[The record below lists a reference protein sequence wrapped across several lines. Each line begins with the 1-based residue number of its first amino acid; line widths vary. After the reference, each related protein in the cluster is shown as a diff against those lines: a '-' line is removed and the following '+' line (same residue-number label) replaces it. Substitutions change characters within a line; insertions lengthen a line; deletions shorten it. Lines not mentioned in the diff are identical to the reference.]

1 MMKKTIQNIAML
13 TLATCLFI
21 ACEKDDTDFS
31 DYING
36 TVSTVNTISI
46 VYNGTSVTVTGD
58 TNDYVTTNGADVV
71 VNTGTATD
79 SLLLILSGSTSDGS
93 LLVYRQKKYGIQL
106 NGVSI
111 TNSDG
116 PAINNQCGKSL
127 YLEVVSGTT
136 NTLTDGTSYTDVTDS
151 DGNVIDQKG
160 AFFSEGQVYLSGT
173 GSLTVT
179 GNTKHGFACDDYI
192 VINDGVTLN
201 VSSSS
206 GNGIKV
212 NDGLW
217 INNGTIDISVTA
229 DAARGI
235 KCDSV
240 VVISG
245 GTTTIT
251 TSGDCVYDDDEQ
263 DYSSAACIKCD
274 YPFTMTGGTL
284 TVTSSGDGGK
294 GINCASDIVFS
305 GGTLTAT
312 TTGSNDEG
320 KPKAIKSDT
329 DIIVSGGSFTATV
342 KKSWACD
349 NGYEDDTLSDAELAL
364 KRITVQGSPTTSSIA
379 KKSVTI
385 IY

>member
-1 MMKKTIQNIAML
+1 MKKILFLYLAAALL
-13 TLATCLFI
+13 T
-21 ACEKDDTDFS
+21 ACQKDDTDFS
-31 DYING
+31 AYTSG
-36 TVSTVNTISI
+36 EASTASIISI
-46 VYNGTSVTVTGD
+46 VYSGNSVTVSGD
-58 TNDYVTTNGADVV
+58 TKGYVTTDGADVTV
-71 VNTGTATD
+71 DTGTDTD
-79 SLLLILSGSTSDGS
+79 SLLLVLSGSTSDGS
-93 LLVYRQKKYGIQL
+93 LLIYREKKFGIKL

-111 TNSDG
+111 NNQDG

-127 YLEVVSGTT
+127 YLEVASGTT
-136 NTLTDGTSYTDVTDS
+136 NTLTDGTRYDETVSYQ
-151 DGNVIDQKG
+151 QKG
-160 AFFSEGQVYLSGT
+160 AFFSEGQVYFTGT
-173 GSLTVT
+173 GALNVT
-179 GNTKHGFACDDYI
+179 GSTYHAIAVDDFI
-192 VINDGVTLN
+192 VIDGAAITA
-201 VSSSS
+201 SSST

-212 NDGLW
+212 NDGFW
-217 INNGTIDISVTA
+217 MNSGTLDISVTG
-229 DAARGI
+229 DACRGI